1 MKDIIKDVE
10 PNSEQT
16 VQQIIQ
22 EIIQESIQKDK
33 NIKENSV
40 HEVVELMAHFM
51 NYLSVSLYEN
61 QFTKNHQ
68 DAYTNLMAI
77 YDKVSS
83 QSSIPPS
90 MYECLYFYDN
100 IVYLGSVTYTDD
112 PDYYKYK
119 MKLRKYITE
128 LKNNKY

>member
-1 MKDIIKDVE
+1 MEDIKINIEMDTEKTIQ
-10 PNSEQT
+10 QT
-16 VQQIIQ
+16 KQQDT
-22 EIIQESIQKDK
+22 E
-33 NIKENSV
+33 IKESSV
-40 HEVVELMAHFM
+40 HEIIEVMTHFM
-51 NYLSVSLYEN
+51 NYLSVSLYES

-90 MYECLYFYDN
+90 MYECLQFYDN

-119 MKLRKYITE
+119 MNMRKYITQ
-128 LKNNKY
+128 LKSNKH